1 MRITVNLNLKVLIFP
16 NLQSYL
22 ISNCIRSLRDGT
34 RKFDEVVRT
43 IPGDF
48 PYDPQYF
55 PKGLWK
61 ITGVEWQKDKGFDS
75 RIYGPVKI
83 RTDAWQWVKVW
94 QLDEDGDYLKETA
107 QLVRDTGYLL
117 HYSDSKTTW
126 GCIRL
131 ASPDDAT
138 AIGKAIENALIREE
152 VLLEV
157 V

>member
-1 MRITVNLNLKVLIFP
+1 V
-16 NLQSYL
+16 
-22 ISNCIRSLRDGT
+22 
-34 RKFDEVVRT
+34 
-43 IPGDF
+43 
-48 PYDPQYF
+48 
-55 PKGLWK
+55 WK

-117 HYSDSKTTW
+117 HYSESQTTW

-131 ASPDDAT
+131 ASPYD
-138 AIGKAIENALIREE
+138 AIGIAEIIEPRLSREE